1 MTERSNP
8 VKKHPGL
15 ADFVSDRRG
24 VIAILLALT
33 LPIMIGFIGLGV
45 EVGMWFMF
53 KRGLQTAADA
63 AAIGGGHE
71 VRSGSSSAA
80 IASTA
85 GAEAARNG
93 LNTGAGDTITVNYQY
108 PASGA
113 YVSDG
118 NAVEVLLGKTV
129 VLLFSNYFL
138 SDSIKIDSRAVATLS
153 SSANACVLALDT
165 SSSKTLTNSGDA
177 TITLNGCSV
186 AVNSSHSTA
195 MSLNGSSSLSAAC
208 ASIAGNY
215 SMVGSASI
223 STTCAGPITGART
236 VADPYE
242 SVTEPSTSGCDFTNY
257 SANDETLSPGTYC
270 KGINFSGNVIL
281 NSGLYIIDAGNFK
294 INSGATVSSQ
304 SGGVTIFLTKQN
316 SGPKYAYVTINGGA
330 TVDLAAQS
338 AGTYAGLLFYQDDD
352 NTDNQTNTING
363 GTSVSL
369 TGALYFPSG
378 DFKYTGGASS
388 DNNSCMQII
397 AQTVTFSSAASMNV
411 SCSGSGMADMPVYDT
426 VTLVE

>member
-1 MTERSNP
+1 MTEHSNTA
-8 VKKHPGL
+8 KKHPGL

-24 VIAILLALT
+24 VIAVMLALT

-53 KRGLQTAADA
+53 KRDLQNAADA
-63 AAIGGGHE
+63 AAIGGAYE
-71 VRSGSSSAA
+71 VRSGGSAAA

-85 GAEAARNG
+85 EAEATRNG

-108 PASGA
+108 PATGS
-113 YVSDG
+113 YISDD
-118 NAVEVLLGKTV
+118 NAVEVVLNKTV

-138 SDSIKIDSRAVATLS
+138 ANPVNINSRAVATLS
-153 SSANACVLALDT
+153 SSANACVLALDP
-165 SSSKTLTNSGDA
+165 SSSKTLTNSGNA
-177 TITLNGCSV
+177 SITLNDCSV
-186 AVNSSHSTA
+186 AVNSSQSTA
-195 MSLNGSSSLSAAC
+195 MFLNGSSVLSAAC

-215 SMVGSASI
+215 STAGSASI
-223 STTCAGPITGART
+223 STTCAGPITGAKT

-257 SANDETLSPGTYC
+257 SANNETLSPGTYC
-270 KGINFSGNVIL
+270 KGINFSGNVTL
-281 NSGLYIIDAGNFK
+281 NSGVYIIDAGAFK

-304 SGGVTIFLTKQN
+304 GGGVTIFLTKQN
-316 SGPKYAYVTINGGA
+316 SGPKYAYVMINGGA
-330 TVDLAAQS
+330 TVNLAAQS
-338 AGTYAGLLFYQDDD
+338 TGSYAGLLFYQDDD
-352 NTDNQTNTING
+352 NTNTQANMISG
-363 GTSVSL
+363 GGSVDL

-378 DFKYTGGASS
+378 DFKYTGGAST

-397 AQTVTFSSAASMNV
+397 AQTITFTSAASMNV
-411 SCSGSGMADMPVYDT
+411 SCSGSGMSDIPVYDT